1 MKFRAF
7 VILMAVAALAH
18 GAEMYRWIDERGVVN
33 YTPYPPPPNIRK
45 VEPKKLG
52 DSAKAPEGGD
62 APFSVQVAAKNFP
75 VTFYSTAKCGD
86 PCKNGRALLDKRG
99 VPYAEK
105 DPSNPGSPQEF
116 EEFKKMTGG
125 SPQVPILI
133 VGQLKTVKGFLAA
146 DWDAALDAAGYP
158 SSAPPGAKPAAK
170 PTAKPPVEAAAPPAA
185 AKSP

>member
-18 GAEMYRWIDERGVVN
+18 GAEMYRWVDEKGVVN

-52 DSAKAPEGGD
+52 DSAKAPASSD
-62 APFSVQVAAKNFP
+62 APYSVQLATKNFP
-75 VTFYSTAKCGD
+75 VTFYSTPACE
-86 PCKNGRALLDKRG
+86 PCKTARAHLEKRG

-105 DPSNPGSPQEF
+105 NPTSIPPAEF
-116 EEFKKMTGG
+116 EEFKKLAGG
-125 SPQVPILI
+125 NLQVPFLV
-133 VGQLKTVKGFLAA
+133 VGQLKNLQGYIAA

-158 SSAPPGAKPAAK
+158 SSAAPGAKPAAK
-170 PTAKPPVEAAAPPAA
+170 PPTEASAPPAA

>member
-1 MKFRAF
+1 MRFRAF

-18 GAEMYRWIDERGVVN
+18 GAEMYRWVDEKGIVN
-33 YTPYPPPPNIRK
+33 YTPHPPPPNIRN

-52 DSAKAPEGGD
+52 DAAKGPAAPD
-62 APFSVQVAAKNFP
+62 APYSVQVAAKNFP
-75 VTFYSTAKCGD
+75 VTFYTTPACGE

-125 SPQVPILI
+125 SPQVPMLI
-133 VGQLKTVKGFLAA
+133 VGQLKSVKGFLATE
-146 DWDAALDAAGYP
+146 WDAALDAAGYP
-158 SSAPPGAKPAAK
+158 SSALPGGKPGAKPPAGTPA
-170 PTAKPPVEAAAPPAA
+170 PPVAT
-185 AKSP
+185 K

>member
-7 VILMAVAALAH
+7 VILMAIAALAH
-18 GAEMYRWIDERGVVN
+18 GAEMYRWVDEKGVVN

-52 DSAKAPEGGD
+52 DSGKAPA
-62 APFSVQVAAKNFP
+62 APAAPYSVQLAAKNFP
-75 VTFYSTAKCGD
+75 VTFYSTAACGE

-105 DPSNPGSPQEF
+105 DPSNPASPQEF

-133 VGQLKTVKGFLAA
+133 VGQLRTVKGFLAA
-146 DWDAALDAAGYP
+146 EWDAALDAAGYP
-158 SSAPPGAKPAAK
+158 TSAPAGTTPA
-170 PTAKPPVEAAAPPAA
+170 AKPPVEASAPPAA
-185 AKSP
+185 AK

>member
-18 GAEMYRWIDERGVVN
+18 GAEMYRWVDEKGVVN

-52 DSAKAPEGGD
+52 DSAKAPASSD
-62 APFSVQVAAKNFP
+62 APYGVQLATKNFP
-75 VTFYSTAKCGD
+75 VTLYATPACE
-86 PCKNGRALLDKRG
+86 PCKTGRAHLEKRG

-105 DPSNPGSPQEF
+105 NPSTIPPAEF
-116 EEFKKMTGG
+116 EEFKKLAGDN
-125 SPQVPILI
+125 PQVPFLV
-133 VGQLKTVKGFLAA
+133 VGQLKNIRGYLAA
-146 DWDAALDAAGYP
+146 DWDSTLDAAGYP

-170 PTAKPPVEAAAPPAA
+170 PPTEASAPPAT
-185 AKSP
+185 AK